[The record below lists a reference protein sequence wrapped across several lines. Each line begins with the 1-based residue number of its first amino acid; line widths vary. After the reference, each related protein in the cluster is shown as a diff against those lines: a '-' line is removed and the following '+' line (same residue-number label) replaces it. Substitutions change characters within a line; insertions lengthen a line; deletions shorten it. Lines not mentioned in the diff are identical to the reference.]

1 MRSATSFRYI
11 CRYNQIMAD
20 KAEVDAK
27 IREEK
32 LILFMMN
39 RSARIIQ
46 RAYKKMMKKR
56 KKGKK
61 GKKGKK

>member
-1 MRSATSFRYI
+1 
-11 CRYNQIMAD
+11 MAD

-32 LILFMMN
+32 LLLFMMN

-56 KKGKK
+56 KKKK

>member
-1 MRSATSFRYI
+1 
-11 CRYNQIMAD
+11 MAD
-20 KAEVDAK
+20 KAEVEAK

-32 LILFMMN
+32 LIFFMMN